1 MNKDIKIRYI
11 YIIILTLST
20 VVTLL

>member
-1 MNKDIKIRYI
+1 MNKDIKMRYI
-11 YIIILTLST
+11 FSIILTLYT